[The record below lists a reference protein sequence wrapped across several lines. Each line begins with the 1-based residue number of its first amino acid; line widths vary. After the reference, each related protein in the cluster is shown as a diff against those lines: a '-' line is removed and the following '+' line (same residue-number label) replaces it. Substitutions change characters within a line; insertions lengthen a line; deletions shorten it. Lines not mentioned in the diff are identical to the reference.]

1 MISNIELIFPEIFLS
16 LSIMFLLI
24 LGVFKKDS
32 SKIIQNTSLVVLL
45 ATTVIT
51 FNETI
56 GVGQITLFNQS
67 IIIDYLSSF
76 MKIITLLAAFI
87 VLLISSNYL
96 KTFKIFKIEYP
107 ILILSSVL
115 GMMVMISS
123 NDLIV
128 FYMGLE
134 LQSLALY
141 VLATFDRD
149 QLKSSEAGLK
159 YFVLSALSSGLLLYG
174 CSLIYGFT
182 GSTNFNIIAS
192 QFNPNQYALTFGIVF
207 ILVGLAFKIS
217 AVPFH
222 MWAPDVYE
230 GSPTTVTLFF
240 TMVPKIAALTVFIR
254 FLYVPFLNLIDQW
267 QMILIFLSIASML
280 FGAIAAIGQKN
291 LKRII
296 AYSSI
301 SHIGYALAGLATVS
315 NDGIQ
320 SSVIYLTIY
329 IVMNLGFFS
338 CLLMLKRNNVYYENI
353 DDLSG
358 LSKNHP
364 LLSLSLLII
373 LFSLAGI
380 PPLAGF
386 FAKFYIFKS
395 VIEQSMYFLAI
406 VGLLSTVIAAF
417 YYLRII
423 KIMYFDKE
431 KDKYDDDHSLWLK
444 FSLTISTLAI
454 LIYFIFPSQLI
465 EVVSKIN
472 II

>member
-1 MISNIELIFPEIFLS
+1 MINLELVFPEIFLS

-32 SKIIQNTSLVVLL
+32 SKLILNTSLITLL
-45 ATTVIT
+45 ITAVIT
-51 FNETI
+51 FNETLSI
-56 GVGQITLFNQS
+56 QETLLFNGS
-67 IIIDYLSSF
+67 VIIDYLSSL
-76 MKIITLLAAFI
+76 MKIVTLLAAFL
-87 VLLISSNYL
+87 VLLISTNYL
-96 KTFKIFKIEYP
+96 KIFRIFKIEYP

-141 VLATFDRD
+141 VLASFNRD

-182 GSTNFNIIAS
+182 GSTNFNIIA
-192 QFNPNQYALTFGIVF
+192 NQLSSDEYTLTFGIVF

-230 GSPTTVTLFF
+230 GSPTSVTLFF

-280 FGAIAAIGQKN
+280 FGAIAAIGQTN
-291 LKRII
+291 LKRLI

-301 SHIGYALAGLATVS
+301 GHVGYTLAGLATGT

-320 SSVIYLTIY
+320 NSVIYITIY
-329 IVMNLGFFS
+329 ILMNLGLFS
-338 CLLMLKRNNVYYENI
+338 CLLMFKRDNKYYENI
-353 DDLSG
+353 EDLSG

-364 LLSLSLLII
+364 LLSFSLLVI

-406 VGLLSTVIAAF
+406 VGLLSTVVAAF

-423 KIMYFDKE
+423 KIIYFDKE
-431 KDKYDDDHSLWLK
+431 KEKYDTDHSLWLK
-444 FSLTISTLAI
+444 LSLTGSTLII
-454 LIYFIFPSQLI
+454 LMYFIFPGQLI
-465 EVVSKIN
+465 EVISKIN

>member
-1 MISNIELIFPEIFLS
+1 MENLNLVLPEIFIS
-16 LSIMFLLI
+16 LAIMFLLI

-32 SKIIQNTSLVVLL
+32 SKLIHNFSLIILL
-45 ATTVIT
+45 IT
-51 FNETI
+51 GGIIFNETLA
-56 GVGQITLFNQS
+56 VENTLLFNGS
-67 IIIDYLSSF
+67 VVIDYLASF
-76 MKIITLLAAFI
+76 MKFITIIAALMALI
-87 VLLISSNYL
+87 VSSNYL
-96 KTFKIFKIEYP
+96 KTFKILKIEYP
-107 ILILSSVL
+107 ILVICAVL

-128 FYMGLE
+128 FYIGLE
-134 LQSLALY
+134 LQSLSLY
-141 VLATFDRD
+141 VLSSFNRD
-149 QLKSSEAGLK
+149 EVKSSEAGLK

-174 CSLIYGFT
+174 CSLIYGFS
-182 GSTNFNIIAS
+182 GSTNFEIIANNLDS
-192 QFNPNQYALTFGIVF
+192 DQYVLTFGIVF

-230 GSPTTVTLFF
+230 GSPTSVTLFF
-240 TMVPKIAALTVFIR
+240 TIVPKIAALTVFIR
-254 FLYVPFLNLIDQW
+254 FLYVPFINLIDQW
-267 QMILIFLSIASML
+267 QMILIFLSIASMV
-280 FGAIAAIGQKN
+280 FGAVAAIGQKN
-291 LKRII
+291 IKRLI

-301 SHIGYALAGLATVS
+301 SHIGYALAGLTTGT
-315 NDGIQ
+315 NEGIQ
-320 SSVIYLTIY
+320 SSVIYITIY
-329 IVMNLGFFS
+329 FVMNLGLFS
-338 CLLMLKRNNVYYENI
+338 CLLMLKRNDQYYETL

-364 LLSLSLLII
+364 LLSLSLLVI

-386 FAKFYIFKS
+386 FAKFYVFMA

-423 KIMYFDKE
+423 KIIYFDQEKE
-431 KDKYDDDHSLWLK
+431 KYDSDHSFWLK
-444 FSLTISTLAI
+444 FSLTVSTILI
-454 LIYFIFPSQLI
+454 LIYFIFPSQI
-465 EVVSKIN
+465 IDVVSRIN

>member
-1 MISNIELIFPEIFLS
+1 MENLELVLPEIFIS
-16 LSIMFLLI
+16 LSVMFLLI
-24 LGVFKKDS
+24 LGVFKKNS
-32 SKIIQNTSLVVLL
+32 FKLIQNISLIVLL
-45 ATTVIT
+45 VTAVIT
-51 FNETI
+51 FNETLGI
-56 GVGQITLFNQS
+56 DETILFNGS
-67 IIIDYLSSF
+67 VVIDYLSSL
-76 MKIITLLAAFI
+76 MKIVTLLSAFL
-87 VLLISSNYL
+87 VLVISSNYL
-96 KTFKIFKIEYP
+96 RSLKIFKIEYS

-115 GMMVMISS
+115 GMMIMISS

-141 VLATFDRD
+141 VLATFNRD
-149 QLKSSEAGLK
+149 EIKSSEAGLK

-182 GSTNFNIIAS
+182 GSTNFNVIA
-192 QFNPNQYALTFGIVF
+192 NQLNSNEYALTFGIVF

-230 GSPTTVTLFF
+230 GSPTSVTLFF

-267 QMILIFLSIASML
+267 QMILIFLSIASMV
-280 FGAIAAIGQKN
+280 FGAVAAIGQTN
-291 LKRII
+291 LKRLV

-301 SHIGYALAGLATVS
+301 SHVGYALAGLATGS
-315 NDGIQ
+315 NEGIQ
-320 SSVIYLTIY
+320 SSVIYITIY
-329 IVMNLGFFS
+329 VIMNLGLFS
-338 CLLMLKRNNVYYENI
+338 CLLMMKRNNVYFEQI

-395 VIEQSMYFLAI
+395 VLEQSMFFLAI
-406 VGLLSTVIAAF
+406 IGLLSTVVAAF
-417 YYLRII
+417 YYLRVI

-431 KDKYDDDHSLWLK
+431 KEKYDTDHGLWLK
-444 FSLTISTLAI
+444 FSLGASTLLI

-465 EVVSKIN
+465 DIVSRIN

>member
-1 MISNIELIFPEIFLS
+1 MINLEFVFPEIFLS

-24 LGVFKKDS
+24 LGVFKKNS
-32 SKIIQNTSLVVLL
+32 SKLVQNISLIVLL
-45 ATTVIT
+45 ITSVIT
-51 FNETI
+51 FNETLGI
-56 GVGQITLFNQS
+56 EETLLFNS
-67 IIIDYLSSF
+67 SVIIDYLSSF
-76 MKIITLLAAFI
+76 MKIITLLATFL
-87 VLLISSNYL
+87 VLVISSNYL
-96 KTFKIFKIEYP
+96 KTFQIFKIEYP

-141 VLATFDRD
+141 VLATFNRD

-182 GSTNFNIIAS
+182 GSTNFNIIA
-192 QFNPNQYALTFGIVF
+192 NQLNSNEYAITFGIVF

-230 GSPTTVTLFF
+230 GSPTSVTLFF

-254 FLYVPFLNLIDQW
+254 FLYVSFLNLIDQW
-267 QMILIFLSIASML
+267 QTIIIFLSIASMI
-280 FGAIAAIGQKN
+280 FGAIAAIGQTN
-291 LKRII
+291 LKRLI

-301 SHIGYALAGLATVS
+301 GHVGYILAGLATGS

-320 SSVIYLTIY
+320 NSVIYITIY
-329 IVMNLGFFS
+329 ILMNLGLFS
-338 CLLMLKRNNVYYENI
+338 CLLMMKRNNKYFENI
-353 DDLSG
+353 EDLSG

-364 LLSLSLLII
+364 LLSLSLLLI

-395 VIEQSMYFLAI
+395 VLEQSMYFLAI
-406 VGLLSTVIAAF
+406 VGLLSTVVAAF

-431 KDKYDDDHSLWLK
+431 KEKYDTDHSLWLK
-444 FSLTISTLAI
+444 FSLTFSTI
-454 LIYFIFPSQLI
+454 LILVYFIFPSQLI
-465 EVVSKIN
+465 EVVSRIN

>member
-1 MISNIELIFPEIFLS
+1 MTNLSLVFPEIFLS

-24 LGVFKKDS
+24 LGVFKKNS
-32 SKIIQNTSLVVLL
+32 SKLIQNISLIILLVTS
-45 ATTVIT
+45 VIT
-51 FNETI
+51 LNETLGI
-56 GVGQITLFNQS
+56 QETLLFNS
-67 IIIDYLSSF
+67 SVVIDYLSSF
-76 MKIITLLAAFI
+76 MKIVTLLAAFL
-87 VLLISSNYL
+87 VLVISSNYL
-96 KTFKIFKIEYP
+96 KTLKIFKIEYP

-115 GMMVMISS
+115 GMMIMISS

-141 VLATFDRD
+141 VLATFNRD

-182 GSTNFNIIAS
+182 GSTNFNIIA
-192 QFNPNQYALTFGIVF
+192 NQLNSNEYAITFGIVF

-230 GSPTTVTLFF
+230 GSPTSVTLFF

-280 FGAIAAIGQKN
+280 FGAIAAIGQTN
-291 LKRII
+291 LKRLI

-301 SHIGYALAGLATVS
+301 GHVGYTLAGVATGS

-320 SSVIYLTIY
+320 SSVIYITIY
-329 IVMNLGFFS
+329 IIMNLGLFS
-338 CLLMLKRNNVYYENI
+338 CLLMMKRNNKYFEDI
-353 DDLSG
+353 EDLSG

-364 LLSLSLLII
+364 LMSLSLLVI

-395 VIEQSMYFLAI
+395 VLEQSMYFLAI
-406 VGLLSTVIAAF
+406 VGLLSTVVAAF

-431 KDKYDDDHSLWLK
+431 KEKYDTDHSLWLK
-444 FSLTISTLAI
+444 FSLMFSTLLV

-465 EVVSKIN
+465 EVVSRIN

>member
-1 MISNIELIFPEIFLS
+1 MENLQFVFAEIFIS

-24 LGVFKKDS
+24 LGVFKKNS
-32 SKIIQNTSLVVLL
+32 SVLIHNISIIILL
-45 ATTVIT
+45 ITTVII

-56 GVGQITLFNQS
+56 EIKRLLLFNES
-67 IIIDYLSSF
+67 VVIDYLSSF
-76 MKIITLLAAFI
+76 MKIITLLSAFI
-87 VLLISSNYL
+87 VLAISKSYL
-96 KTFKIFKIEYP
+96 RVFKISKIEYP

-115 GMMVMISS
+115 GMMVMMSS

-141 VLATFDRD
+141 VLATFKRD
-149 QLKSSEAGLK
+149 DIKSSEAGLK

-174 CSLIYGFT
+174 CSLIYGFS
-182 GSTNFNIIAS
+182 GSTNFDIIALQLNS
-192 QFNPNQYALTFGIVF
+192 NEYALSFGIVF

-267 QMILIFLSIASML
+267 QMIIVFISIASML
-280 FGAIAAIGQKN
+280 FGAIAAIGQTN
-291 LKRII
+291 IKRLI

-301 SHIGYALAGLATVS
+301 GHIGYATAGLAS
-315 NDGIQ
+315 GSIEGIQ
-320 SSVIYLTIY
+320 SSIMYITIY
-329 IVMNLGFFS
+329 VIMNLGLFS
-338 CLLMLKRNNVYYENI
+338 CLLMMKRNNEYYENL

-386 FAKFYIFKS
+386 FAKFYIFKA

-423 KIMYFDKE
+423 KIIYFDPEKE
-431 KDKYDDDHSLWLK
+431 KYDQDHSPWLK
-444 FSLTISTLAI
+444 FSLTISTI
-454 LIYFIFPSQLI
+454 LILFYFISPSQLV
-465 EVVSKIN
+465 EAVSKIN

>member
-1 MISNIELIFPEIFLS
+1 MINLELVFPEIFLS
-16 LSIMFLLI
+16 LSIMLL
-24 LGVFKKDS
+24 LMVGVFKKNS
-32 SKIIQNTSLVVLL
+32 SNLIQNISLIILL
-45 ATTVIT
+45 ITAVIT

-56 GVGQITLFNQS
+56 GIQKTLLFNGS
-67 IIIDYLSSF
+67 VVIDYLSSF
-76 MKIITLLAAFI
+76 MKIITLVAAFL
-87 VLLISSNYL
+87 VLVISSNYL
-96 KTFKIFKIEYP
+96 KVFKIFKIEYP

-115 GMMVMISS
+115 GMMIMISS

-134 LQSLALY
+134 LQSLSLY
-141 VLATFDRD
+141 VLATFNRD

-182 GSTNFNIIAS
+182 GSTNFEIISS
-192 QFNPNQYALTFGIVF
+192 QLNSDDYALTFGIVF

-230 GSPTTVTLFF
+230 GSPTSVTLFF

-280 FGAIAAIGQKN
+280 FGAIAAIGQTN
-291 LKRII
+291 LKRLV

-301 SHIGYALAGLATVS
+301 GHVGYALAGLATGS
-315 NDGIQ
+315 NVGIQ
-320 SSVIYLTIY
+320 SSVIYFTIY
-329 IVMNLGFFS
+329 ILMNLGLFS
-338 CLLMLKRNNVYYENI
+338 CLLMLRRNNEYYEEI

-395 VIEQSMYFLAI
+395 VLEQSMYFLAI
-406 VGLLSTVIAAF
+406 VGLLSTVVAAF

-423 KIMYFDKE
+423 KIMYFDQEKE
-431 KDKYDDDHSLWLK
+431 KYDTDHSLWIK
-444 FSLTISTLAI
+444 FSLTGSTVLI

-465 EVVSKIN
+465 EIVSKIN